1 MTIQIGW
8 FEKAGNPTKGKI
20 NVKDENWKALL
31 WGIKSP
37 VEHRLFAD
45 GRWEDLKYHVCKET
59 FSDLRH
65 NMFEDTFSNTL
76 FKKIFK
82 CWTTDITPVYKDT
95 FVLDLWENMK

>member
-1 MTIQIGW
+1 MTIQIGR
-8 FEKAGNPTKGKI
+8 FEKAGKPTKGKI

-37 VEHRLFAD
+37 VEHPLFAD

-65 NMFEDTFSNTL
+65 NMFEDTFSNTHFL
-76 FKKIFK
+76 KKSWNVGLQI
-82 CWTTDITPVYKDT
+82 
-95 FVLDLWENMK
+95 